1 MAQPAANQDQHLATL
16 AEHDRIRRSTEMPVF
31 RGTSSKDMSARD
43 WMDRFEGAAII
54 AKWETDERKIVEFR
68 QLLRDEA
75 LAWWKG
81 IQNFADVR
89 DLKKW
94 DIVKEE
100 FLSAYDKK
108 GTAKNICSNFKD
120 LYQKPKE
127 TVRDFYS
134 RVAAIFTKM
143 KEVRPAEMADP
154 RCEEDEDDAAQ
165 ARRYRT
171 CKVEGLDD
179 MTKYIQTQ
187 MFLAGLHEKIRS
199 KVLES
204 GKTTPYDIYKK
215 AVEIETIEEDKKVK
229 ATPTVTAV
237 SYENTEPAANAA
249 TEVDDMDEDEL
260 QAVNAIRAQ
269 KGKAPFRRSGPNGG
283 APKPI
288 QCRYCNKWGHMQKIC
303 KARQRDKAPMVGA
316 DGKPY
321 TNKAPAGPGAQKN
334 FAVHG
339 LEKPE
344 PEVVGYV
351 GPSVARIQAP
361 SDFASVIDHLNW

>member
-31 RGTSSKDMSARD
+31 RGTSSKDMSPRD
-43 WMDRFEGAAII
+43 WMDRFEGAAVI

-89 DLKKW
+89 DLTKW
-94 DIVKEE
+94 SVVKEE

-143 KEVRPAEMADP
+143 KEVRPVDMATP
-154 RCEEDEDDAAQ
+154 RVEDDEDDAALV
-165 ARRYRT
+165 RRFIA

-179 MTKYIQTQ
+179 MIKYVQTQ

-204 GKTTPYDIYKK
+204 GKTAPYDIYRK

-229 ATPTVTAV
+229 VSTTTVTAV
-237 SYENTEPAANAA
+237 SYENTEPAAA
-249 TEVDDMDEDEL
+249 TEMDDMDDDEL

-269 KGKAPFRRSGPNGG
+269 KGKAPIRKSGPNGG

-288 QCRYCNKWGHMQKIC
+288 QCRYCNKWGHMQKYC
-303 KARQRDKAPMVGA
+303 KARQRDKAPMIGA

-321 TNKAPAGPGAQKN
+321 TTKAPTGPGVQKN

-351 GPSVARIQAP
+351 GASVSRIQAP
-361 SDFASVIDHLNW
+361 SDFASVTDHLNW